1 MELWR
6 QESFPPVTPKKKSYR
21 KKTKKCFENKQK
33 YLIWILGSLFGPF
46 LGPFWYF
53 ENYKQVEF
61 DIFPLDGVYDESK
74 TFKIFVKLL
83 IHKLWKNE

>member
-6 QESFPPVTPKKKSYR
+6 QESFPPVTPKKKLQ
-21 KKTKKCFENKQK
+21 KKDKNKQK

-61 DIFPLDGVYDESK
+61 GIFPLDDVYDKSK
-74 TFKIFVKLL
+74 TFNTQIMKKWHFFVSWR
-83 IHKLWKNE
+83 LWQM